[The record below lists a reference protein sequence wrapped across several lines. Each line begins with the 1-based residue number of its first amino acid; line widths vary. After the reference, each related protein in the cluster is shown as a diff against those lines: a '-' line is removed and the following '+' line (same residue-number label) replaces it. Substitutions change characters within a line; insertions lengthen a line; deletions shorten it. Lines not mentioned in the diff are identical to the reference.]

1 MVHGV
6 PALTTN
12 FWEVVARQMNTG
24 HTAHQCSTAYHEQS
38 RRSKMKPSS
47 SSSHHRQPT
56 GSKEKTKAA
65 PPTSSAAATV
75 TAKQKVTK
83 VTGGAGTLKRK
94 RQLRDAL
101 EEMDNGYYDDVFEST
116 PFKKF
121 KKSVMVKNIYRSVST
136 INIDA
141 LNFERADS

>member
-1 MVHGV
+1 
-6 PALTTN
+6 
-12 FWEVVARQMNTG
+12 
-24 HTAHQCSTAYHEQS
+24 
-38 RRSKMKPSS
+38 MKPSS

-56 GSKEKTKAA
+56 GSKETTKAA
-65 PPTSSAAATV
+65 PASSAAASV
-75 TAKQKVTK
+75 TAKPKVTK

-121 KKSVMVKNIYRSVST
+121 KTSVMVKMILYVIYIPSGGNV
-136 INIDA
+136 
-141 LNFERADS
+141 L

>member
-1 MVHGV
+1 
-6 PALTTN
+6 
-12 FWEVVARQMNTG
+12 
-24 HTAHQCSTAYHEQS
+24 
-38 RRSKMKPSS
+38 MKPSSSS

-56 GSKEKTKAA
+56 GSKEKAKGA
-65 PPTSSAAATV
+65 PPASSAAATV
-75 TAKQKVTK
+75 TTKQKVTK

-121 KKSVMVKNIYRSVST
+121 KKSVMVKNVYRFVST
-136 INIDA
+136 IIIDV
-141 LNFERADS
+141 LNFEHADS